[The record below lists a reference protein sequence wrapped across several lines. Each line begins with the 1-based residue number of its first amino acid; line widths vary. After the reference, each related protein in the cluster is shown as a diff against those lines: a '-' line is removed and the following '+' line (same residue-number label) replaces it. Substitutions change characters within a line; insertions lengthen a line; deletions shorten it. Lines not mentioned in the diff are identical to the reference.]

1 MKYFHSSL
9 TFIVITTFTLIPSFA
24 FAQAAEEDALATQRD
39 TSESALDEII
49 VTARKR
55 GEERLQEIPATISVF
70 GADLLQRLGVSDFAD
85 FAYQVPGLT
94 FNDVGPGQKRYIL
107 RGVQSPGQQQV
118 AVYFDEVPLPGIQ
131 QEASDS
137 GSQTTD
143 LKLYDLAR
151 VEVLKGPQGTA
162 FGANSQTGTVRII
175 SNKPNLDKLEGSV
188 RGDLSD
194 TDSASG
200 QNWGVFGMVNVPIIN
215 GKLGVRVVA
224 YKDDESGYID
234 NVRLNLEDIND
245 VETWGVRGL
254 VRWEPTENLSFDLL
268 AWVQERDTGG
278 RFDYMPFNTIFD
290 DSLTQEQKLALS
302 SDQGGR
308 DNVAESNQFQ
318 TGTFNVGDYPLT
330 RTPDDQDIYS
340 LTMNWELPWANLT
353 ATGSYYERELER
365 TKDGAFFISC
375 CGVPGVRPDLFP
387 GLENQT
393 QSVEQTAFEV
403 RLNSTHDGG
412 RISALMVH
420 STANAKAA
428 NFRTLFP

>member
-224 YKDDESGYID
+224 YKDDDSGYID

-278 RFDYMPFNTIFD
+278 IDLTICHLIRFSMT
-290 DSLTQEQKLALS
+290 
-302 SDQGGR
+302 
-308 DNVAESNQFQ
+308 V
-318 TGTFNVGDYPLT
+318 
-330 RTPDDQDIYS
+330 
-340 LTMNWELPWANLT
+340 
-353 ATGSYYERELER
+353 
-365 TKDGAFFISC
+365 
-375 CGVPGVRPDLFP
+375 
-387 GLENQT
+387 
-393 QSVEQTAFEV
+393 
-403 RLNSTHDGG
+403 
-412 RISALMVH
+412 
-420 STANAKAA
+420 
-428 NFRTLFP
+428 